1 MLDVSELFCHFSV
14 EKNEGE
20 FVMLKT
26 GDKWGMDDAIPGPDA
41 LRTRE
46 TTRDRLADWIRAQF
60 EAQGPGLHR
69 YLTRLTGDPAL
80 AEDLAQECF
89 LKLFEERTR
98 GRDVQRWRSWLF
110 QVGHNL
116 AVDHLRRL
124 GHEEWRGDVALGREA
139 DRTPSVE
146 SRLLAAERLHKVRQ
160 ALILLSPQERQALE
174 LRAEGLR
181 FREVAEA
188 MGLQVSTVA
197 TFLSRAINK
206 IARQIHD

>member
-1 MLDVSELFCHFSV
+1 
-14 EKNEGE
+14 
-20 FVMLKT
+20 
-26 GDKWGMDDAIPGPDA
+26 MDDAIPGPDA
-41 LRTRE
+41 LRARE
-46 TTRDRLADWIRAQF
+46 AFRDRVSESIRIQF
-60 EAQGPGLHR
+60 EEQGPGLHR

-89 LKLFEERTR
+89 LKLVQERAQ
-98 GRDVQRWRSWLF
+98 GRDVDQWRAWLF

-116 AVDHLRRL
+116 AVDYLRRR
-124 GHEEWRGDVALGREA
+124 GREEWQGDDALGQKA
-139 DRTPSVE
+139 DHTPSAE
-146 SRLLAAERLHKVRQ
+146 ARMIAAERHHGVRQ
-160 ALILLSPQERQALE
+160 ALSLLSPQERQALE

-206 IARQIHD
+206 IARHIHG